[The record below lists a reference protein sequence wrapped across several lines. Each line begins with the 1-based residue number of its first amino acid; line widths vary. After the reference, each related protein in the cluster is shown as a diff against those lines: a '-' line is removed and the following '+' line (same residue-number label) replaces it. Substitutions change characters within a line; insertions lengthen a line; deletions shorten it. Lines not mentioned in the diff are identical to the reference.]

1 MVNAAFTCGNPEEI
15 RNTNDMVENQTQRL
29 ESFAM
34 GNGLN
39 SSTLGSQ
46 PECSLGN
53 PPRVT
58 RKGGIPAP
66 SSQTA
71 TGVPKRKT
79 QRCGICGREGH
90 NRKSCQFQSEPLLN
104 SQDEEFELL
113 NRDDEADI
121 YESDDCNIDMD
132 VF

>member
-1 MVNAAFTCGNPEEI
+1 
-15 RNTNDMVENQTQRL
+15 MVENQTQRL

-34 GNGLN
+34 SNGLN

-46 PECSLGN
+46 PKCSLGN
-53 PPRVT
+53 PPRVR
-58 RKGGIPAP
+58 RKGGIHAP

-71 TGVPKRKT
+71 TGVLKRKT
-79 QRCGICGREGH
+79 QRCGICGRKGH

-113 NRDDEADI
+113 NRDNEADI
-121 YESDDCNIDMD
+121 YESDDCNIDM
-132 VF
+132 VRLLLNHEVMNIS